1 MNPTATSQASA
12 LLQSARISFE
22 FAVTAKDMDG
32 FARISGDRNPL
43 HLDDAHARER
53 GFSGR
58 VVYGGLLIAK
68 VSRLIGMEL
77 PTANCVWNGV
87 KLDFR
92 RPLYVGETAWLQSEV
107 THVAPAVRAATI
119 GLRITVGE
127 RLIAKG
133 IAEVTYFD
141 A

>member
-1 MNPTATSQASA
+1 MKPTAESPASA
-12 LLQSARISFE
+12 LLQSARFSFE
-22 FAVTAKDMDG
+22 FAVTAEEMEG

-58 VVYGGLLIAK
+58 VVYGGLLVAK

-77 PTANCVWNGV
+77 PTTDCVWNGI

-92 RPLYVGETAWLQSEV
+92 RPLYVGELASLRSEV

-119 GLRITVGE
+119 GLRITAGE
-127 RLIAKG
+127 RLVAKG
-133 IAEVTYFD
+133 AAEVTYFD